1 MNRIKKIT
9 LDPRN
14 QNFSE
19 VMSNGKQYVVPH
31 FQRDYSWE
39 EDQWDILW
47 QDIEVV
53 RTSRTQHF
61 MGYLLLQT
69 DDDREFRVIDGQQRL
84 TTLSLLILA
93 ALSRIDALIREN
105 GSGKEADQQRMDTWR
120 NTYVGVLDTI
130 TMKTDAKL
138 KLNRH
143 NNKHFQDLSIH
154 LDVVQ
159 QRNVLRTNRCI
170 NKCFEYFR
178 HKFAD
183 DNGQEIARRI
193 KDIEEGLIFTSIIVS
208 DDINAYV
215 VFETLNARGIH
226 LSPSDLLK
234 NYLLSQLAQDD
245 RFGDENFD
253 DFEERWSSI
262 LEQLGER
269 EFTNF
274 LRSQYG
280 ISHSPLPSKTDLYRS
295 LKDKVNHSNHIFE
308 YMIELEKSAPL
319 YAALQ
324 NHHDEF
330 WKDIPDAREP
340 LELLKTFNVKAPL
353 SLLMAAYQTYEQ
365 LDFIRLLKKI
375 VNFSMRY
382 NIIGNRLPNA
392 QETLYNKMANQI
404 VKGTG
409 IRDVIRMIGDLYP
422 LDETFKSDFVVK
434 IMPSRQ
440 STKKIM
446 LMLRLLERHISEGD
460 LPSSELTLEHILPYS
475 PDDEWQEYFGRDDYL
490 QAIDRLGNFAIM
502 PATGNMAQESFNEK
516 KSKLAESNYKINQH
530 IAKYP
535 RWDMDNLKEHQTWL
549 ARQAASLWKISELSR
564 K

>member
-19 VMSNGKQYVVPH
+19 VMSNGKQYIVPH

-53 RTSRTQHF
+53 RTSRIQHF

-69 DDDREFRVIDGQQRL
+69 DDDREFQIIDGQQRL

-105 GSGKEADQQRMDTWR
+105 GTDREADQQRMDMWR
-120 NTYVGVLDTI
+120 NAYVGVLDTV
-130 TMKTDAKL
+130 TMRTDAKL

-178 HKFAD
+178 QKFAD

-193 KDIEEGLIFTSIIVS
+193 KDIEDGLLFTSIIVS

-234 NYLLSQLAQDD
+234 NYLLSRLALDD
-245 RFGDENFD
+245 RFSGENFD

-295 LKDKVNHSNHIFE
+295 LKDKVNHANHIFE
-308 YMIELEKSAPL
+308 YLFELEKSAPL

-340 LELLKTFNVKAPL
+340 LELLKTFNVETPL
-353 SLLMAAYQTYEQ
+353 SLLMAAYQQYDQ
-365 LDFIRLLKKI
+365 LEFIRLLRKI

-392 QETLYNKMANQI
+392 QEARYNKMANEITQGKHI
-404 VKGTG
+404 GE
-409 IRDVIRMIGDLYP
+409 VIRMIGDLYP
-422 LDETFKSDFVVK
+422 PDETFKSDFVVK
-434 IMPSRQ
+434 TMPGRQ

-446 LMLRLLERHISEGD
+446 LLLRLLERHISQGE
-460 LPSSELTLEHILPYS
+460 LPPGELTLEHVLPFS

-490 QAIDRLGNFAIM
+490 QAIDRLGNFAILS
-502 PATGNMAQESFNEK
+502 ATGNMAQESFNEK
-516 KSKLAESNYKINQH
+516 KSKLAESTYKINQH
-530 IAKYP
+530 IAGFS
-535 RWDMDNLKEHQTWL
+535 RWDMDNLKEHQAWL
-549 ARQAASLWKISELSR
+549 ARQAASLWKISELS
-564 K
+564 KK

>member
-1 MNRIKKIT
+1 
-9 LDPRN
+9 
-14 QNFSE
+14 
-19 VMSNGKQYVVPH
+19 MSNGKQYIVPH

-47 QDIEVV
+47 QDIEIV

-69 DDDREFRVIDGQQRL
+69 DDDREFQVIDGQQRL

-93 ALSRIDALIREN
+93 ALSRMDTLIREN
-105 GSGKEADQQRMDTWR
+105 GANSEADRQRMDTWR
-120 NTYVGVLDTI
+120 KAYVGVLDTI

-178 HKFAD
+178 QKFAD
-183 DNGQEIARRI
+183 DNGQEIAKRI

-234 NYLLSQLAQDD
+234 NYLLSRLAQDE

-269 EFTNF
+269 EFTSF
-274 LRSQYG
+274 LRSHYG
-280 ISHSPLPSKTDLYRS
+280 ISHSPLPSKTGLYRS
-295 LKDKVNHSNHIFE
+295 LKGKVDHPHQIFE
-308 YMIELEKSAPL
+308 YLFELEKSAPL

-330 WKDIPDAREP
+330 WKDIPDVKEP
-340 LELLKTFNVKAPL
+340 LEILKTFNVKTPI
-353 SLLMAAYQTYEQ
+353 SLLMAAYHTCEQ
-365 LDFIRLLKKI
+365 PDFIRLIRKI

-382 NIIGNRLPNA
+382 NIIGNRLPNT
-392 QETLYNKMANQI
+392 QETLYNKMANEL
-404 VKGTG
+404 VKGTR
-409 IRDVIRMIGDLYP
+409 IRDVIGMLSDLYP
-422 LDETFKSDFVVK
+422 PDETFKSDFVVK
-434 IMPSRQ
+434 TMPSRQ
-440 STKKIM
+440 SAKKIM
-446 LMLRLLERHISEGD
+446 LLLRLLERHISKGD
-460 LPSSELTLEHILPYS
+460 LPSGELTLEHILPYS
-475 PDDEWQEYFGRDDYL
+475 PNDEWQQYFGRDDYL
-490 QAIDRLGNFAIM
+490 QAIDRLGNCAIM
-502 PATGNMAQESFNEK
+502 PATGNMAQESFDEK
-516 KSKLAESNYKINQH
+516 KSKLADSKYLINQH
-530 IAKYP
+530 IAEYSC
-535 RWDMDNLKEHQTWL
+535 WDMDNLEEHQAWL
-549 ARQAASLWKISELSR
+549 ARQAASLWKISELS
-564 K
+564 KK

>member
-19 VMSNGKQYVVPH
+19 VMSNGKQYIVPH

-47 QDIEVV
+47 QDIEGV

-69 DDDREFRVIDGQQRL
+69 DDDREYQVIDGQQRL

-93 ALSRIDALIREN
+93 ALSRINALIEN
-105 GSGKEADQQRMDTWR
+105 NGPDKDADQQRMDTWR
-120 NTYVGVLDTI
+120 NAYVGVLDTI

-178 HKFAD
+178 HKFAN

-295 LKDKVNHSNHIFE
+295 LKDKVNHANHIFE
-308 YMIELEKSAPL
+308 YMFELEKSAPL

-365 LDFIRLLKKI
+365 MDFIRLLKKI
-375 VNFSMRY
+375 VNFSIRY

-392 QETLYNKMANQI
+392 QETLYNKMANEI
-404 VKGTG
+404 VKGTR
-409 IRDVIRMIGDLYP
+409 IRDVIHMIGDLYP

-446 LMLRLLERHISEGD
+446 LLLRLLERHISKGD

-502 PATGNMAQESFNEK
+502 PATGNMAQESFNDK

-530 IAKYP
+530 IAKYTL
-535 RWDMDNLKEHQTWL
+535 WDMDNLKEHQTWL
-549 ARQAASLWKISELSR
+549 AKQAASLWKISELS
-564 K
+564 KK